1 MKPLVSIISPT
12 YNDEKTIKNTIKSVI
27 NQSYKN
33 WEMIIVD
40 DCSKDNTG
48 EIIKKFQEQDKRIK
62 YIKLNENSGA
72 SVARNKAIKEAKGKY
87 IAFLDCDDLWFNKK
101 LEKQVKFMEDNDYA
115 FTYTDYEYMD
125 QNGKILNKKR
135 VCPKKVSYFRMLL
148 GDSIGCLTVMYN
160 KEKIGLIQIPVL
172 RKRNDYAL
180 WCKVLKKVKKG
191 YKYDAVL
198 SRYRVSEKSISS
210 GKKSKLLKYHYQMHR
225 ECNGFNSLVAIFFTC
240 TNIIV
245 YITNKFF
252 RDKESK

>member
-1 MKPLVSIISPT
+1 
-12 YNDEKTIKNTIKSVI
+12 
-27 NQSYKN
+27 
-33 WEMIIVD
+33 
-40 DCSKDNTG
+40 
-48 EIIKKFQEQDKRIK
+48 
-62 YIKLNENSGA
+62 
-72 SVARNKAIKEAKGKY
+72 
-87 IAFLDCDDLWFNKK
+87 
-101 LEKQVKFMEDNDYA
+101 
-115 FTYTDYEYMD
+115 
-125 QNGKILNKKR
+125 
-135 VCPKKVSYFRMLL
+135 
-148 GDSIGCLTVMYN
+148 MYN
-160 KEKIGLIQIPVL
+160 KEKTGLIQIPVL